1 MICRFMAVAVALGVA
16 AGAPTAPATV
26 VESIALSSPNVL
38 EGQTASAIFKPSN
51 VEPSTQGK
59 ITNLACVRKVKYN
72 M

>member
-1 MICRFMAVAVALGVA
+1 MAVAAALGVA
-16 AGAPTAPATV
+16 AGAPTAPATVV

-59 ITNLACVRKVKYN
+59 DT
-72 M
+72 